1 MSLAPDEQRALAEIV
16 SELRRSDPAL
26 AAMFTILI
34 KAAGRKP
41 TARELLPRREPTPTD
56 RGQTRRTVLARTIT
70 LFAVC
75 VALAIACI
83 VLAATATSRAGP
95 PQNGCMLG
103 AGAAINVYSPER
115 LFPCPCRVTC
125 SRSLARRSR
134 RKLPTRRTGAGP
146 PVWGAA
152 RGWAGAHGT
161 RAVRTTCAAA
171 AGASAFVADK

>member
-115 LFPCPCRVTC
+115 LFPCPLPRHLQQVIQRFRELVQ
-125 SRSLARRSR
+125 SREMRGGKVLCH
-134 RKLPTRRTGAGP
+134 
-146 PVWGAA
+146 PVA
-152 RGWAGAHGT
+152 
-161 RAVRTTCAAA
+161 
-171 AGASAFVADK
+171 